1 MASPRIITGPPVDK
15 VSREEAE
22 AKLKAH
28 PQFPKNASYALENV
42 EGRWIAA
49 ITESVEKTAAP
60 PDAFEDG
67 GGAGDTPDGPP
78 EPSEAPKGPDET
90 PDSDDGDSDDK
101 PKGDKKDK
109 GESEKSELG
118 EIKELLTTLCTALGI
133 APTPDSPIPGLDEG
147 PPPPPP
153 GDAPDAPGPSDLG
166 GDGKTH
172 TVHERALKPGEAPPG
187 TTPIGSP
194 SFASLRED
202 HPWKQHLTSDE
213 SIKEIKLAEAIS
225 DDESMSHIAAELQR
239 LAAETGVFKLDQL
252 KEDRDNSGQR
262 VARALVVRK

>member
-28 PQFPKNASYALENV
+28 PQFPKNASFALENV

-49 ITESVEKTAAP
+49 ITEPVEKTAAP

-67 GGAGDTPDGPP
+67 GGAGDTPAGPP

-90 PDSDDGDSDDK
+90 PSDEAPDDAGDGEDK
-101 PKGDKKDK
+101 PKGEKKEK
-109 GESEKSELG
+109 GEKGELN
-118 EIKELLTTLCTALGI
+118 EIKELLTTLVTALGL
-133 APTPDSPIPGLDEG
+133 APAPDSPVPGLDEG

-153 GDAPDAPGPSDLG
+153 GDSPAAPDSPG

-194 SFASLRED
+194 AFANVRDD
-202 HPWKQHLTSDE
+202 HPWKQLLASGEVKDF
-213 SIKEIKLAEAIS
+213 KLAEVIDEDEKMS
-225 DDESMSHIAAELQR
+225 DIITELR
-239 LAAETGVFKLDQL
+239 GLATEAGVKLEQVTEGRND
-252 KEDRDNSGQR
+252 SGQR
-262 VARALVVRK
+262 IAKALVVVA